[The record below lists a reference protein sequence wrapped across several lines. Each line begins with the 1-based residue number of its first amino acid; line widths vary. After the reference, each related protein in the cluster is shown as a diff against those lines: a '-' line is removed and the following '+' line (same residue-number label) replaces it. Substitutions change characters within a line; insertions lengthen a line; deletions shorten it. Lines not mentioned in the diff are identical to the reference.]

1 MSVKSVIGALSVFLV
16 LLCITS
22 TARCD
27 VSHVL
32 GGESSV
38 DTRTIEILR
47 RNISDY
53 LVELE
58 HGGSPQMQ
66 LKQIYSASQQ
76 IVTGNLYT
84 VQALLETPDGAKK
97 CQIRILEKPWIDFCK
112 VSVSCE
118 QGGVYEVTFNSNRI
132 SQDIAH
138 DVAQALKP
146 SSYYLPTPGT
156 WIIIFFVFICC

>member
-1 MSVKSVIGALSVFLV
+1 MSVKSVIGAVSVFLV
-16 LLCITS
+16 ILCITS

-132 SQDIAH
+132 GQDIAH
-138 DVAQALKP
+138 NVAQALKP
-146 SSYYLPTPGT
+146 SSYYLPTPG
-156 WIIIFFVFICC
+156 IELDYHIRFFF